1 MTWLQ
6 PIGEIFVIEDQKY
19 LNKWLGT
26 EGSQFDE
33 ADSDYDKSCEI
44 TEYIDKISVNN
55 RPILILGDEPMQM
68 IIKECENEHYL
79 IRWSY
84 ASVDFYVEENI
95 QNIALSNQLENQIQP
110 SVEVLFQSNDIV
122 VHNASITGSSDIN
135 TFKIKLNKPNVIVTT
150 YKYEP
155 DEETLMICHRFSCK

>member
-1 MTWLQ
+1 MTWSQ

-33 ADSDYDKSCEI
+33 ADSDYDKSSEI

-79 IRWSY
+79 IRWS
-84 ASVDFYVEENI
+84 
-95 QNIALSNQLENQIQP
+95 
-110 SVEVLFQSNDIV
+110 
-122 VHNASITGSSDIN
+122 
-135 TFKIKLNKPNVIVTT
+135 
-150 YKYEP
+150 
-155 DEETLMICHRFSCK
+155 